1 MRCSRRSRN
10 WGIRSDSFTAPL
22 QIDKGRRPLVL
33 FAAILIP
40 AACTIAAFSGIHVRC
55 LGGTLVGDL
64 PRAGSPFHDDTYLVG
79 PGVVPQSD
87 CGIGSLN
94 PEF

>member
-55 LGGTLVGDL
+55 LGGTLLVIS
-64 PRAGSPFHDDTYLVG
+64 RARGLRSHDDTCWEPVSFRKAI
-79 PGVVPQSD
+79 VESAR
-87 CGIGSLN
+87 
-94 PEF
+94 

>member
-1 MRCSRRSRN
+1 
-10 WGIRSDSFTAPL
+10 
-22 QIDKGRRPLVL
+22 L

-40 AACTIAAFSGIHVRC
+40 AACTIAALSGIHVRC
-55 LGGTLVGDL
+55 LGGTLLVISHARGL
-64 PRAGSPFHDDTYLVG
+64 RSHDDMYLVG
-79 PGVVPQSD
+79 AGVVPQSD